1 MLQEASSQLIKE
13 RESRLHSP
21 VTPSRTPVH
30 AAYPDG
36 GADLE
41 GGCASPIG
49 LFVLLFTACSLL
61 SRSIGALQIAALK
74 DRVRFADGALD
85 PPEDAA
91 TSSARGGAAAAFAAE
106 SLVVIGN
113 VGEKVASLV
122 DTRVGAFAPS
132 WVVGRSRRGCQT
144 SYLILLHFLTLRCYF
159 GG

>member
-1 MLQEASSQLIKE
+1 MRDCL
-13 RESRLHSP
+13 
-21 VTPSRTPVH
+21 
-30 AAYPDG
+30 
-36 GADLE
+36 
-41 GGCASPIG
+41 
-49 LFVLLFTACSLL
+49 
-61 SRSIGALQIAALK
+61 
-74 DRVRFADGALD
+74 ADGALD